1 MSIGT
6 VTDPP
11 RVADEVQTVARRGN
25 RLVLVR
31 TVLVLA
37 AGIGAA
43 LRLWYLFHNA
53 LNADE
58 ASVGLAAQS
67 ILNGHFNAFYPG
79 QYYGGVEPYVTAA
92 LFGVFG
98 QSALMVKLTP
108 LLLSLIGA
116 VLTWRI
122 ALRLVGDRQV
132 AALAG
137 VLVWV
142 APLAAVWNSTVERGF
157 RGIAMV
163 CGLACLLFALRCL
176 DGRRGYLDLAG
187 LGVFLGVGWWSSP
200 EIVYF
205 LVPTGLILIG
215 AVVVS
220 PPGHRIAVWVPRIL
234 VGLAA
239 VGLGALPWLWANI
252 PGFRSLKA
260 SSFPG
265 GRVKANPGYG
275 GRLDIFFNHVLPMQ
289 TNLVGPARES
299 EVFHHPLQ
307 LGFQFGFDA
316 LLVIAL
322 VLCIVKGGR
331 GLAIAAGA
339 VALPFLFALQPGTWF
354 WQDGRYGVFVG
365 ALLAPVLAIACDE
378 APVLIGR
385 FRQRQQDPQR
395 QEPQRQ
401 RHRQRH
407 RHGQAGDTSPAR
419 VLMCGVVVVSAALT
433 VVSFRQTASS
443 IAPGSGGFF
452 SHWGDPNAAT
462 VRAIDRLEAAG
473 VRTGYAEYWLAYD
486 FDFLS
491 KERLAITTV
500 PGADTNR
507 FKSLNRAVE
516 TSPAPAWL
524 FVPPGQIG
532 EGFRLFANTEAIIGP
547 ASLPEPAFVAKLD
560 ALNIPY
566 RIVDAGVVQAVIP
579 SRPVTPKQVGLP

>member
-11 RVADEVQTVARRGN
+11 RVEDEVHTVVRHGS

-37 AGIGAA
+37 AGLGAA

-67 ILNGHFNAFYPG
+67 ILDGHFNAFYPG
-79 QYYGGVEPYVTAA
+79 QFYGGVEPYVTAA

-98 QSALMVKLTP
+98 QSALMVKMTP
-108 LLLSLIGA
+108 LLLSIVGA
-116 VLTWRI
+116 LLTWRI
-122 ALRLVGDRQV
+122 TLRLVGDRQV

-157 RGIAMV
+157 RGVTMV

-176 DGRRGYLDLAG
+176 DGRYGYLDVVG
-187 LGVFLGVGWWSSP
+187 LGVFLGLGWWSSP
-200 EIVYF
+200 EIAYF

-220 PPGHRIAVWVPRIL
+220 PPGHRVAVWVPRIL

-239 VGLGALPWLWANI
+239 VGLGALPWLWDNV
-252 PGFRSLKA
+252 PGFRSLQA

-265 GRVKANPGYG
+265 GRVKVNPGYG
-275 GRLDIFFNHVLPMQ
+275 GRVDIFFNHVLPMQ
-289 TNLVGPARES
+289 TNLVAPVKETEA
-299 EVFHHPLQ
+299 FHHPVQ

-316 LLVIAL
+316 IVVIAL
-322 VLCIVKGGR
+322 TLCVVKGGR

-339 VALPFLFALQPGTWF
+339 VALPFLFALQPGTWY

-365 ALLAPVLAIACDE
+365 ALLALVLAIACDE
-378 APVLIGR
+378 APLLVGR
-385 FRQRQQDPQR
+385 LRERRRSRRLRP
-395 QEPQRQ
+395 
-401 RHRQRH
+401 RHL
-407 RHGQAGDTSPAR
+407 HGTAGLSSPAR
-419 VLMCGVVVVSAALT
+419 LLMCGVVVASAALT

-443 IAPGSGGFF
+443 FAPARGGFF
-452 SHWGDPNAAT
+452 LGWGDPNAPT
-462 VRAIDRLEAAG
+462 VQAIDRLEAAG

-507 FKSLNRAVE
+507 WKSLNRVVE
-516 TSPAPAWL
+516 TSRAPAWL
-524 FVPPGQIG
+524 FVPPDKIP
-532 EGFRLFANTEAIIGP
+532 EAYLLFADTEAIIGP
-547 ASLPEPAFVAKLD
+547 ASLSETAFVAQLHKLGV
-560 ALNIPY
+560 PY
-566 RIVDAGVVQAVIP
+566 RVVDAGVVRAVIP
-579 SRPVTPKQVGLP
+579 SRPVTPKEVGLP